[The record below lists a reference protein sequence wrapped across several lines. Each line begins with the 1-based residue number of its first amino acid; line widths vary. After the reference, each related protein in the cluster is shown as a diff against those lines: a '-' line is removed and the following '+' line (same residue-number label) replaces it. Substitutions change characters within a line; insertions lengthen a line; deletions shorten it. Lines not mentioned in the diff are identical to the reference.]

1 MKILNCTK
9 LVIAGCLLGLSLAS
23 SAMEQVQ
30 AAEWGNL
37 TGQFKFTGERQAP
50 PKLDINRDQEICGKF
65 DELIVDQGL
74 VTGKDGG
81 LANVFIYLR
90 ESRLQEAQI
99 HSSYDKLPASVTIEN
114 KGCIFQPH
122 VAGLWVKRQKL
133 QAVNKDLCAHGFQV
147 KAYRNMSLNQLLPPG
162 EKLDHQFE
170 HGEKLPLRMSCSIH
184 PWQEGWLVALD
195 HPYFATSDDSGRF
208 QIQNL
213 PVGEWEFQLWH
224 EKAGY
229 LAARDDWKRGRFKLK
244 IKPGTTDLGVIPV
257 APALLTGK

>member
-1 MKILNCTK
+1 M
-9 LVIAGCLLGLSLAS
+9 
-23 SAMEQVQ
+23 
-30 AAEWGNL
+30 
-37 TGQFKFTGERQAP
+37 
-50 PKLDINRDQEICGKF
+50 
-65 DELIVDQGL
+65 
-74 VTGKDGG
+74 
-81 LANVFIYLR
+81 
-90 ESRLQEAQI
+90 QEAQI

-162 EKLDHQFE
+162 EKLNHQFE